1 MSVFLLVPSSLSV
14 PPPLFLFVPPPLS
27 VPPLFVPP
35 PLLFVPPS
43 LFVPL
48 FIYSF
53 LFLFELSFSSPLST
67 VIYPISTISLT
78 LFIFIYSK
86 YRILWM
92 TLCLKKNQLSTV
104 WYWLGIYVFLKS
116 RDLQIGQDYTLREH
130 DLQTISV
137 CLHAESKNSVFS
149 PRQHTQVWTSVE
161 IYFGE

>member
-1 MSVFLLVPSSLSV
+1 MMSVFLLVPSSLSV

-35 PLLFVPPS
+35 PLLFVPPPLFLFVPPS

-86 YRILWM
+86 YRIL
-92 TLCLKKNQLSTV
+92 
-104 WYWLGIYVFLKS
+104 
-116 RDLQIGQDYTLREH
+116 
-130 DLQTISV
+130 
-137 CLHAESKNSVFS
+137 
-149 PRQHTQVWTSVE
+149 
-161 IYFGE
+161 